1 MSGYGESRLYKE
13 TLGVMKVPLASELVS
28 QFVKS
33 TRDTTQKQTETT
45 VHGTTVMYNG
55 RLYVRLDGSDLLTP
69 VSTTADVAPDE
80 RVNVMIKNHTATVT
94 GNISSPSA
102 RTDDVQEIGGKVE
115 EAAKEITEFQ
125 IVMAGKVTA
134 TDLEAINATIESLK
148 ATVAN
153 IDNLEAIN
161 ADIEN
166 LQAKYAKLEY
176 VDADTINA
184 LNADIDN
191 LVARI
196 AEIGDLSAEDL
207 EAINA
212 DIDNLKAYNADFTY
226 VSADV
231 LEAIKANIK
240 ELDVK
245 KLSATE
251 AELKYANIDFANIG
265 EAAIENFFSKS
276 GIIGDLVVDD
286 GHVTGTL
293 VGVTIKG
300 DLIEGGTVVADKL
313 VIKGDDGLY
322 YKLNTDGE
330 TVAAE
335 QTEYN
340 SLSGSIITAKSVT
353 AEKINVSDL
362 VAFDATI
369 GGFNITDD
377 ALYSGV
383 KESVDNTT
391 RGVYLDSTGQVA
403 FGDQSNFLKYFKDDD
418 GNWKLE
424 ISAGSI
430 KFGTSNKSV
439 EEAFNDTMVSS
450 VEQFYQ
456 SDSPVS
462 LTGGSWSIEQPTWT
476 EGKYIWRRTAVTYG
490 DGSSEYTPSA
500 TGVCITGNTGEKGEQ
515 GEKGN
520 DGTGVTILGS
530 YDTEEELIS
539 AHPTGNEGDSY
550 IVAGDLYVW
559 DATKSSWINV
569 GRIQGPQGDQ
579 GFQGEQGEKG
589 EDGNGVEN
597 SEVRYQASTSGTTIP
612 TGSWVSN
619 IPNVSAGQYLWTRT
633 ILTYTDGS
641 TTTSYSVGKMGLNG
655 ASGNDGIGVE
665 SYDIT
670 YQAGSSQI
678 IAPTGEWSSS
688 IPELSPALPYL
699 WTRTILTYTDDS
711 ASTSYS
717 VSSTLESFEVGGRN
731 LIIRGTET
739 IDTYIDSSGN
749 VVTQSGYATSD
760 YIPITPNIDYMFSRT
775 ESTVSDGGYFRYAWY
790 DESQTYIG
798 GDSAADLIFG
808 RTSPSTA
815 HYVRISHPSDCQVK
829 FERGN
834 KATDW
839 TPAPEDVQEGIDNA
853 QDSADEAND
862 GLDDANNRLDTAEST
877 IELLNDS
884 ISMLITDENG
894 ESMMTQTS
902 DGWRFDIS
910 NITNSLED
918 ARETVDNLSGSV
930 GNLNSTVK
938 NLDQLIDDI
947 TKKTAYIIMAT
958 DDEGNPCIELGKE
971 DNPFKV
977 RITNTSVDFMEGTS
991 RIAYVSNKRLF
1002 IETAIIK
1009 NELQIGEGNGFVWK
1023 RRSNGNMGLRWI
1035 GGAD

>member
-1 MSGYGESRLYKE
+1 
-13 TLGVMKVPLASELVS
+13 MKVPLASELVS

-45 VHGTTVMYNG
+45 VHGTTVMYKG

-125 IVMAGKVTA
+125 IVMAGKVTT

-251 AELKYANIDFANIG
+251 ADLKYANIDFANIG

-286 GHVTGTL
+286 GHITGTL

-383 KESVDNTT
+383 KESVNNTT
-391 RGVYLDSTGQVA
+391 RGVYLDSAGQVA
-403 FGDQSNFLKYFKDDD
+403 FGDQSNFLKYFKDDE

-424 ISAGSI
+424 ISAMSI

-439 EEAFNDTMVSS
+439 EEALGDTIVSS
-450 VEQFYQ
+450 IEQFYQ

-579 GFQGEQGEKG
+579 GLRGEQGEKG
-589 EDGNGVEN
+589 EAGNGVEK

-641 TTTSYSVGKMGLNG
+641 TTTSYSVGKMGSNG
-655 ASGNDGIGVE
+655 ASGSDGIGVE

-678 IAPTGEWSSS
+678 TAPTGTWSSS

-749 VVTQSGYATSD
+749 VATQSGYATSD
-760 YIPITPNIDYMFSRT
+760 YIPIAPNIDYMFSRT

-798 GDSAADLIFG
+798 RDAVEDLIFG
-808 RTSPSTA
+808 WTSPSTA
-815 HYVRISHPSDCQVK
+815 HYVRISYPSDCQVK

-877 IELLNDS
+877 IELLSDS

>member
-1 MSGYGESRLYKE
+1 
-13 TLGVMKVPLASELVS
+13 MKVPLASELVS

-125 IVMAGKVTA
+125 IVMAGKVTT

-245 KLSATE
+245 KLSAAE

-353 AEKINVSDL
+353 AEKISVSDL

-369 GGFNITDD
+369 GGFNITDE

-403 FGDQSNFLKYFKDDD
+403 FGDQSNFLKYFKDDE

-424 ISAGSI
+424 ISARSI

-439 EEAFNDTMVSS
+439 EEALGDTIVSS
-450 VEQFYQ
+450 IEQFYQ

-579 GFQGEQGEKG
+579 G
-589 EDGNGVEN
+589 
-597 SEVRYQASTSGTTIP
+597 
-612 TGSWVSN
+612 
-619 IPNVSAGQYLWTRT
+619 
-633 ILTYTDGS
+633 
-641 TTTSYSVGKMGLNG
+641 
-655 ASGNDGIGVE
+655 ASGSDGIGVE

-678 IAPTGEWSSS
+678 TAPTGTWSSS

-749 VVTQSGYATSD
+749 VATQSGYATSD
-760 YIPITPNIDYMFSRT
+760 YIPIAPNIDYMFSRT

-798 GDSAADLIFG
+798 RDAVEDLIFG
-808 RTSPSTA
+808 WTSPSTA
-815 HYVRISHPSDCQVK
+815 HYVRISYPSDCQVK

-877 IELLNDS
+877 IELLSDS

>member
-1 MSGYGESRLYKE
+1 
-13 TLGVMKVPLASELVS
+13 MKVPLASELVS

-125 IVMAGKVTA
+125 IVMAGKVTT

-251 AELKYANIDFANIG
+251 ADLKYANIDFANIG

-383 KESVDNTT
+383 KESVNNTT

-403 FGDQSNFLKYFKDDD
+403 FGDQSNFLKYFKDDE

-424 ISAGSI
+424 ISAMSI

-439 EEAFNDTMVSS
+439 EEALGDTIVSS
-450 VEQFYQ
+450 IEQFYQ

-500 TGVCITGNTGEKGEQ
+500 TGVCITGNTGEK
-515 GEKGN
+515 
-520 DGTGVTILGS
+520 
-530 YDTEEELIS
+530 
-539 AHPTGNEGDSY
+539 
-550 IVAGDLYVW
+550 
-559 DATKSSWINV
+559 
-569 GRIQGPQGDQ
+569 
-579 GFQGEQGEKG
+579 GEQGEKG

-641 TTTSYSVGKMGLNG
+641 TTTSYSVGKMGSNG
-655 ASGNDGIGVE
+655 ASGSDGIGVE

-678 IAPTGEWSSS
+678 TAPTGTWSSS

-877 IELLNDS
+877 IELLSDS

-1023 RRSNGNMGLRWI
+1023 RRSNGNMGLYWT
-1035 GGAD
+1035 GGVD

>member
-1 MSGYGESRLYKE
+1 
-13 TLGVMKVPLASELVS
+13 MKVPLASELVS

-55 RLYVRLDGSDLLTP
+55 RMYVRLDGSDLLTP

-176 VDADTINA
+176 VDAETINA

-212 DIDNLKAYNADFTY
+212 DINNLKAYNADFTY

-251 AELKYANIDFANIG
+251 ADLRYANIDFANIG

-330 TVAAE
+330 TVASE

-369 GGFNITDD
+369 GGFNITDN

-424 ISAGSI
+424 ISAMSI

-439 EEAFNDTMVSS
+439 EEALNDTIVSS

-579 GFQGEQGEKG
+579 GFQGEQGE
-589 EDGNGVEN
+589 N
-597 SEVRYQASTSGTTIP
+597 
-612 TGSWVSN
+612 
-619 IPNVSAGQYLWTRT
+619 
-633 ILTYTDGS
+633 
-641 TTTSYSVGKMGLNG
+641 
-655 ASGNDGIGVE
+655 GIGVE

-678 IAPTGEWSSS
+678 TAPTGTWSSS

-749 VVTQSGYATSD
+749 VATQSGYATSD
-760 YIPITPNIDYMFSRT
+760 YIPIAPNIDYMFSRT

-798 GDSAADLIFG
+798 RDAVADSIFG
-808 RTSPSTA
+808 WTSPSTA
-815 HYVRISHPSDCQVK
+815 HYVRISYPSDCQVK

-877 IELLNDS
+877 IELLSDS

>member
-1 MSGYGESRLYKE
+1 
-13 TLGVMKVPLASELVS
+13 MKVPLASELVS

-80 RVNVMIKNHTATVT
+80 RVNVLIKNHTATVT
-94 GNISSPSA
+94 GNISSPAA

-125 IVMAGKVTA
+125 TIMAGKVTA

-231 LEAIKANIK
+231 LEAIKASIK

-251 AELKYANIDFANIG
+251 ADLKYANIDFANIG

-383 KESVDNTT
+383 KESVNNTT
-391 RGVYLDSTGQVA
+391 RGVYLDSAGQVA
-403 FGDQSNFLKYFKDDD
+403 FGDQSNFLKYFKDDE

-424 ISAGSI
+424 ISARSI

-439 EEAFNDTMVSS
+439 EEALGDTIVSS
-450 VEQFYQ
+450 IEQFYQ

-559 DATKSSWINV
+559 DAAKSSWINV
-569 GRIQGPQGDQ
+569 GRIQG
-579 GFQGEQGEKG
+579 
-589 EDGNGVEN
+589 
-597 SEVRYQASTSGTTIP
+597 
-612 TGSWVSN
+612 
-619 IPNVSAGQYLWTRT
+619 
-633 ILTYTDGS
+633 
-641 TTTSYSVGKMGLNG
+641 
-655 ASGNDGIGVE
+655 ASGSDGIGVE

-678 IAPTGEWSSS
+678 TAPTGTWSSS

-749 VVTQSGYATSD
+749 VATQSGYATSD
-760 YIPITPNIDYMFSRT
+760 YIPIAPNIDYMFSRT

-798 GDSAADLIFG
+798 RDAVADLIFG
-808 RTSPSTA
+808 WTSPSTA
-815 HYVRISHPSDCQVK
+815 HYVRISYPSDCQVK

-877 IELLNDS
+877 IELLSDS

-977 RITNTSVDFMEGTS
+977 RITNTSVDFMEETS

-1009 NELQIGEGNGFVWK
+1009 NELQIGDGNGFIWK
-1023 RRSNGNMGLRWI
+1023 RRSNGNMGLYWT
-1035 GGAD
+1035 GGVD

>member
-125 IVMAGKVTA
+125 IVMAGKVTT

-245 KLSATE
+245 KLSAAE

-353 AEKINVSDL
+353 AEKISVSDL

-369 GGFNITDD
+369 GGFNITDE

-403 FGDQSNFLKYFKDDD
+403 FGDQSNFLKYFKDDE

-424 ISAGSI
+424 ISARSI

-439 EEAFNDTMVSS
+439 EEALGDTIVSS
-450 VEQFYQ
+450 IEQFYQ

-579 GFQGEQGEKG
+579 G
-589 EDGNGVEN
+589 
-597 SEVRYQASTSGTTIP
+597 
-612 TGSWVSN
+612 
-619 IPNVSAGQYLWTRT
+619 
-633 ILTYTDGS
+633 
-641 TTTSYSVGKMGLNG
+641 
-655 ASGNDGIGVE
+655 ASGSDGIGVE

-678 IAPTGEWSSS
+678 TAPTGTWSSS

-749 VVTQSGYATSD
+749 VATQSGYATSD
-760 YIPITPNIDYMFSRT
+760 YIPIAPNIDYMFSRT

-798 GDSAADLIFG
+798 RDAVEDLIFG
-808 RTSPSTA
+808 WTSPSTA
-815 HYVRISHPSDCQVK
+815 HYVRISYPSDCQVK

-877 IELLNDS
+877 IELLSDS

>member
-1 MSGYGESRLYKE
+1 
-13 TLGVMKVPLASELVS
+13 MKVPLASELVS

-330 TVAAE
+330 TVASE

-369 GGFNITDD
+369 GGFNITDN

-424 ISAGSI
+424 ISAMSI

-439 EEAFNDTMVSS
+439 EEALNDTIVSS

-579 GFQGEQGEKG
+579 GLRGEQGEKG

-597 SEVRYQASTSGTTIP
+597 SEVRYQASASGTTIP

-678 IAPTGEWSSS
+678 TAPTGEWSSS
-688 IPELSPALPYL
+688 IPELSTALPYL

-798 GDSAADLIFG
+798 RDAVADSIFG
-808 RTSPSTA
+808 WTSPSTA
-815 HYVRISHPSDCQVK
+815 HYVRISYPSDCQVK

-877 IELLNDS
+877 IELLSDS

>member
-125 IVMAGKVTA
+125 IVMAGKVTT

-251 AELKYANIDFANIG
+251 ADLKYANIDFANIG

-383 KESVDNTT
+383 KESVNNTT

-403 FGDQSNFLKYFKDDD
+403 FGDQSNFLKYFKDDE

-424 ISAGSI
+424 ISARSI

-439 EEAFNDTMVSS
+439 EEALGDTIVSS
-450 VEQFYQ
+450 IEQFYQ

-500 TGVCITGNTGEKGEQ
+500 TGVCITGNTGEK
-515 GEKGN
+515 
-520 DGTGVTILGS
+520 
-530 YDTEEELIS
+530 
-539 AHPTGNEGDSY
+539 
-550 IVAGDLYVW
+550 
-559 DATKSSWINV
+559 
-569 GRIQGPQGDQ
+569 
-579 GFQGEQGEKG
+579 GEQGEKG

-641 TTTSYSVGKMGLNG
+641 TTTSYSVGKMGSNG
-655 ASGNDGIGVE
+655 ASGSDGIGVE

-678 IAPTGEWSSS
+678 TAPTGTWSSS

-877 IELLNDS
+877 IELLSDS

-1023 RRSNGNMGLRWI
+1023 RRSNGNMGLYWT
-1035 GGAD
+1035 GGVD

>member
-33 TRDTTQKQTETT
+33 TRDTTPKQTETT

-125 IVMAGKVTA
+125 TVMAGKVTT

-369 GGFNITDD
+369 GGFNITDE

-403 FGDQSNFLKYFKDDD
+403 FGDQSNFLKYFKDDE

-424 ISAGSI
+424 ISARSI

-439 EEAFNDTMVSS
+439 EEALGDTIVSS
-450 VEQFYQ
+450 IEQFYQ

-462 LTGGSWSIEQPTWT
+462 LIGGSWSIEQPTWT

-500 TGVCITGNTGEKGEQ
+500 TGVC
-515 GEKGN
+515 
-520 DGTGVTILGS
+520 
-530 YDTEEELIS
+530 
-539 AHPTGNEGDSY
+539 
-550 IVAGDLYVW
+550 
-559 DATKSSWINV
+559 
-569 GRIQGPQGDQ
+569 
-579 GFQGEQGEKG
+579 
-589 EDGNGVEN
+589 
-597 SEVRYQASTSGTTIP
+597 
-612 TGSWVSN
+612 
-619 IPNVSAGQYLWTRT
+619 
-633 ILTYTDGS
+633 
-641 TTTSYSVGKMGLNG
+641 

-678 IAPTGEWSSS
+678 TAPTGEWSSS

-798 GDSAADLIFG
+798 RDAVADSIFG
-808 RTSPSTA
+808 WTSPSTA
-815 HYVRISHPSDCQVK
+815 HYVRISYPSDCQVK

-877 IELLNDS
+877 IELLSDS

>member
-1 MSGYGESRLYKE
+1 
-13 TLGVMKVPLASELVS
+13 MKVPLASELVS

-125 IVMAGKVTA
+125 IVMAGKVTT

-251 AELKYANIDFANIG
+251 ADLKYANIDFANIG

-383 KESVDNTT
+383 KESVNNTT
-391 RGVYLDSTGQVA
+391 RGVYLDSAGQVA
-403 FGDQSNFLKYFKDDD
+403 FGDQSNFLKYFKDDE

-424 ISAGSI
+424 ISAMSI

-439 EEAFNDTMVSS
+439 EEALGDTIVSS
-450 VEQFYQ
+450 IEQFYQ

-515 GEKGN
+515 GEKG
-520 DGTGVTILGS
+520 
-530 YDTEEELIS
+530 E
-539 AHPTGNEGDSY
+539 A
-550 IVAGDLYVW
+550 
-559 DATKSSWINV
+559 
-569 GRIQGPQGDQ
+569 
-579 GFQGEQGEKG
+579 
-589 EDGNGVEN
+589 GNGVEN

-641 TTTSYSVGKMGLNG
+641 TTTSYSVGKMGSNG
-655 ASGNDGIGVE
+655 ASGSDGIGVE

-678 IAPTGEWSSS
+678 TAPTGTWSSS

-749 VVTQSGYATSD
+749 VATQSGYATSD
-760 YIPITPNIDYMFSRT
+760 YIPIAPNIDYMFSRT

-798 GDSAADLIFG
+798 RDAVEDLIFG
-808 RTSPSTA
+808 WASPSTA
-815 HYVRISHPSDCQVK
+815 HYVRISYPSDCQVK

-877 IELLNDS
+877 IELLSDS